1 MILERMLEL
10 SILNFLYDKLDQKEI
25 NVSKFNKRHSELLEE
40 FIKPYVIDNAEK
52 SE

>member
-10 SILNFLYDKLDQKEI
+10 SILNFLYDKLDQKKI